1 MAGSGHVFW
10 LIGLYVLTV
19 VVYVVQLF
27 LSIVNGI
34 SSIGIFKNSVG
45 NVSDLF
51 YLEITPAG
59 WTFSI
64 WGFIYT
70 WQVLWLVYA
79 ITLICRRSKSGY
91 LYVNPGV
98 LSPWFLFCFTLST
111 LFVIAWLFVWDN
123 LIVEA
128 AFATLLGATLASH
141 AALCFAHR
149 RMENIK
155 SDLVELSQ
163 RKDILLKRILVL
175 NGVAFY
181 NTWISIATCL
191 NFAMLLAYTG
201 WSPVPQGAA
210 STAALGLLMAV
221 IFMWFIFKNF
231 LFERHL
237 RFTYSPFIVLP
248 VGLAGSL
255 DRNWDRNN
263 GNSLLTAMILAVV
276 VVLFGISLT
285 HTIVRQIRENK
296 CSPRLVEDPESVSG
310 K

>member
-1 MAGSGHVFW
+1 MVRSGHVIW
-10 LIGLYVLTV
+10 LIGLNV
-19 VVYVVQLF
+19 VTFLVYAAEVF
-27 LSIVNGI
+27 LATVNGLDAV
-34 SSIGIFKNSVG
+34 GIFKNTVG
-45 NVSDLF
+45 NISDLF
-51 YLEITPAG
+51 YLEITPSS

-64 WGFIYT
+64 WGFIYA

-79 ITLICRRSKSGY
+79 FTLICRRGKSGY
-91 LYVNPGV
+91 LYVSPGV

-128 AFATLLGATLASH
+128 AFATLLGATLTSH
-141 AALCFAHR
+141 AALCFGYW
-149 RMENIK
+149 RMKNIK
-155 SDLVELSQ
+155 SDLVEQS
-163 RKDILLKRILVL
+163 RSIDIWLKQILVL

-191 NFAMLLAYTG
+191 NFATLLTYTG

-237 RFTYSPFIVLP
+237 RFTYSPFIVLH

-255 DRNWDRNN
+255 DKNWDRNN

-276 VVLFGISLT
+276 VVLFVISLT
-285 HTIVRQIRENK
+285 HTIIRQVRENK
-296 CSPRLVEDPESVSG
+296 RSSHLVEDPVSVNSR
-310 K
+310 